1 MPPGPSKLSNK
12 LGVLTVRDY
21 LPRTARHALIVV
33 ALASLVLAGCSPA
46 TSTSEVASGAET
58 LAEFEGGEV
67 TRAQFEEQAQ
77 AVVQQSAAQQGGE
90 AEVPPEGSPEHEQ
103 LVAQIMPGLVAT
115 EISAAYAEE
124 NGISVTEEDVNQEIQ
139 SLKEQ
144 IGQQA
149 RGSGQDVSDE
159 EAFQQALEQAGFTEE
174 QLRSDVREQLPLQ
187 KVQQEVTA
195 NAEPTD
201 EEIQQFY
208 DENEDSFAEPE
219 TRCARHILFTPD
231 QEQLAEDVKQEI
243 EDGGDF
249 AALAEVHSQDP
260 GTAGQGGDLG
270 CQPRTDSETGQPTYA
285 PAFNDA
291 LFAEDAEEGDII
303 GPVETEF
310 GYHVIELQEIRE
322 ENTPPLEEVEG
333 EIRDQLTQQQQATEF
348 ENWLD
353 EQIEQRDVQYKQQY
367 NPDEAAAPGQQGGGE
382 GGG

>member
-1 MPPGPSKLSNK
+1 M
-12 LGVLTVRDY
+12 RDY
-21 LPRTARHALIVV
+21 LPRRARNALVV
-33 ALASLVLAGCSPA
+33 AALASLVLAGCSPA
-46 TSTSEVASGAET
+46 SSTSQVASGAEK

-67 TRAQFEEQAQ
+67 ARAQFEEQAQ
-77 AVVQQSAAQQGGE
+77 AVVQQSAPQQGGE
-90 AEVPPEGSPEHEQ
+90 AEIPPEGSPEHEQ

-115 EISAAYAEE
+115 EVSAAYAEE

-139 SLKEQ
+139 RLKEQ

-149 RGSGQDVSDE
+149 RDSGQDVSDE
-159 EAFQQALEQAGFTEE
+159 EAFDQALEQAGFTEE
-174 QLRSDVREQLPLQ
+174 QLRSDIREQLPLQ

-195 NAEPTD
+195 DAGPTD

-208 DENEDSFAEPE
+208 DENQDSFTEPE

-231 QEQLAEDVKQEI
+231 QEQKAEEIKQEI

-249 AALAEVHSQDP
+249 AELAEENSQDP

-270 CQPRTDSETGQPTYA
+270 CQPETDPQTGQPTYA

-291 LFAEDAEEGDII
+291 LFAEDAEEGDLI

-322 ENTPPLEEVEG
+322 ESTPPLEEVEG

-348 ENWLD
+348 ESWIE
-353 EQIEQRDVQYKQQY
+353 EQIEQRDVQYKQGY
-367 NPDEAAAPGQQGGGE
+367 NPDEVSAPEQQAGGSGGGE
-382 GGG
+382 